1 MNAELRLPQPF
12 LRPHRVG
19 ADEIDAYLHVNN
31 TVYLRWLD
39 RIAWEHSA
47 QLGLPIDACLSMRRG
62 MAVRHT
68 RVDYLQ
74 AAQLG
79 DDLTIGT
86 WIVASDRRLR
96 CTRRFDVRRV
106 RDHARV
112 LEAEIDYFSM
122 NLDTGKPS
130 RFPPEFVRAY
140 APLPEVAAAYLALP
154 KTARQVGRW
163 RP

>member
-1 MNAELRLPQPF
+1 MNPKLRLPNPF
-12 LRPHRVG
+12 VHSHRVG
-19 ADEIDAYLHVNN
+19 ADEIDAYDHVNN

-39 RIAWEHSA
+39 RIAWAHSA
-47 QLGLPIDACLSMRRG
+47 ELGLPIEACLAMRRG

-79 DDLTIGT
+79 DELVIGT

-96 CTRRFDVRRV
+96 CTRRFDVLRLG
-106 RDHARV
+106 DGARL

-130 RFPPEFVRAY
+130 RFPPEFVQAY
-140 APLPEVAAAYLALP
+140 APLPDVEAAYLDLEEP
-154 KTARQVGRW
+154 ERQVGRW
-163 RP
+163 RS